1 MRSRDLTKG
10 SIIKG
15 FILFALPLL
24 GGSLF
29 QQLYSTVDM
38 LFVGNFLGKNAAA
51 AIGASSILV
60 NCLIRLFT
68 GISVGAGVVIAQYFG
83 AGEHKKMRDCMWV
96 SLVAGTVGGIVL
108 EISAVSLAEPMLQIL
123 NTPQVI
129 MPEALL
135 YVRIYFLAM
144 IPMILY
150 NISSGAL
157 RAQGDAKTPFYILIA
172 GGMMNVVL
180 DAVFIGIVR
189 NGVCGAAVA
198 TLLSQCFTA
207 VISCICLL
215 RKNRNLHRQTFTKGM
230 LMRIL
235 KVGFPVGIESML
247 MTISNVVIQY
257 YINGFGENAVAA
269 FSVYYKAEN
278 ILYLPIMA
286 FGQAMLTFT
295 GQNYGAG
302 RMDRIRHGAWSC
314 TLVSVCTVGLLS
326 MVSVV
331 YGTEILGIFCP
342 DEGVIAE
349 GLKIIRISFPLYF
362 LYGILE
368 VTGGIIRGMGKTL
381 WSMIVLITN
390 LCGLR
395 IVLLPFLE
403 AQYHSLSAVAA
414 VYPIT
419 WGLTAISFA
428 LSCVFLLRKKS
439 TTAVCCY
446 VNEPEKM

>member
-1 MRSRDLTKG
+1 MQSGDLTEG
-10 SIIKG
+10 NIIKK

-29 QQLYSTVDM
+29 QQLYSTADM

-83 AGEHKKMRDCMWV
+83 AGEKEKMRDCMWV
-96 SLVAGTVGGIVL
+96 SLISGTIGGIVL
-108 EISAVSLAEPMLQIL
+108 EIVAVSCAKPMLQLL
-123 NTPQVI
+123 NTPQAI

-135 YVRIYFLAM
+135 YLRIYFLAM

-157 RAQGDAKTPFYILIA
+157 RAQGDARTPFYILIA
-172 GGMMNVVL
+172 GGIMNVML
-180 DAVFIGIVR
+180 DAIFIGVIK
-189 NGVCGAAVA
+189 NGVGGAAIA
-198 TLLSQCFTA
+198 TLISQCFTA

-215 RKNRNLHRQTFTKGM
+215 RKNRNLHRQNFTAGM
-230 LMRIL
+230 LIRIL

-278 ILYLPIMA
+278 ILYLPVMA

-302 RMDRIRHGAWSC
+302 KMERIRRGAWIC
-314 TLVSVCTVGLLS
+314 TSVSVGFEALLS
-326 MVSVV
+326 VGCMA
-331 YGTEILGIFCP
+331 YGKEILGIFCP
-342 DEGVIAE
+342 DPEVIAA
-349 GLKIIRISFPLYF
+349 GLQIIRISFPLYF

-368 VTGGIIRGMGKTL
+368 VTGGMIRGMGKTF
-381 WSMIVLITN
+381 WSMMVLVTN
-390 LCGLR
+390 LCVIR
-395 IVLLPFLE
+395 IILLPILSE
-403 AQYHSLSAVAA
+403 RYRSLSGVAA

-419 WGLTAISFA
+419 WGLTAMSFCV
-428 LSCVFLLRKKS
+428 SCIFLLRKNGK
-439 TTAVCCY
+439 Y
-446 VNEPEKM
+446 VKMQQI